1 MESVKKEISKK
12 MLSLFSLEQLQ
23 EYKKKVEEREKE
35 GHLVS
40 LIDMWGLAL
49 EYLFQGKVKN
59 KKKAQNVFAVS
70 FGLVLTFGTLYIIHC
85 PFIEAH
91 GYTI

>member
-49 EYLFQGKVKN
+49 EYLFQGKVK
-59 KKKAQNVFAVS
+59 KKQKKHKMCLLS
-70 FGLVLTFGTLYIIHC
+70 VL
-85 PFIEAH
+85 A
-91 GYTI
+91 

>member
-12 MLSLFSLEQLQ
+12 MLSMFSLEQLR
-23 EYKKKVEEREKE
+23 EYKEKVEEREKE

-49 EYLFQGKVKN
+49 EYLFQGKVKI
-59 KKKAQNVFAVS
+59 F
-70 FGLVLTFGTLYIIHC
+70 
-85 PFIEAH
+85 
-91 GYTI
+91 

>member
-12 MLSLFSLEQLQ
+12 MLSMFSLKQLE

-49 EYLFQGKVKN
+49 EYLFQGKVK
-59 KKKAQNVFAVS
+59 KKKKTTHKMCLLS
-70 FGLVLTFGTLYIIHC
+70 VL
-85 PFIEAH
+85 A
-91 GYTI
+91 

>member
-12 MLSLFSLEQLQ
+12 MLSMFSLKQLE

-49 EYLFQGKVKN
+49 EYLFQGKVK
-59 KKKAQNVFAVS
+59 KKKKQHTKCVCCQFWLSIN
-70 FGLVLTFGTLYIIHC
+70 IW
-85 PFIEAH
+85 
-91 GYTI
+91 YTI